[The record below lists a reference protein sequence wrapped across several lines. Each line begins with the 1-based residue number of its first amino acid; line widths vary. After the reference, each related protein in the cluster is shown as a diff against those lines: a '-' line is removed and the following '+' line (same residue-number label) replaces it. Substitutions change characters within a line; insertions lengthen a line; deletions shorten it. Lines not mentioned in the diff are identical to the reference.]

1 MNVKYFLKKIFNRM
15 LIKRKTKDS
24 EKIDFSNASG
34 KNMDIIKK
42 LIDLESNINNEEELI
57 LELDKYFSKGVNK
70 NFFMDMMD
78 YIDKKDAV
86 NSYIYS
92 GAAKLSIL
100 NAQKVYNF
108 DLRLKEIN
116 FNHKSMAIV
125 LNFEFFNYSKL
136 YPVLSSP
143 YFKVFENFIND
154 LKLTPNYKKI
164 ELRNLFDFS
173 TNYISTKQA
182 FYEKCL
188 ELYNTYEIYISS
200 PTKTYDIGYKMDID
214 YKGENRSFVN
224 FECENFTILTNL
236 ELEELIKEYLEFRE
250 SILADYTED
259 FRDFSNNLIKDLGI
273 LNNEDIFV
281 STEEL
286 DEDIS
291 EISSEQEK

>member
-1 MNVKYFLKKIFNRM
+1 MNIDYFLRKIFNRI
-15 LIKRKTKDS
+15 LIKRKTKNS
-24 EKIDFSNASG
+24 EKIDFSNTSD

-57 LELDKYFSKGVNK
+57 LELDKYFSKGVNT
-70 NFFMDMMD
+70 NFLMNMMD
-78 YIDKKDAV
+78 YIDKKDAG

-100 NAQKVYNF
+100 DAQKVYNF

-125 LNFEFFNYSKL
+125 LNFEFFNYSNL

-143 YFKVFENFIND
+143 YLKIFENFMDD
-154 LKLTPNYKKI
+154 LKLTPNYKKM
-164 ELRNLFDFS
+164 ELKKLFYF
-173 TNYISTKQA
+173 NENHISVKNT
-182 FYEKCL
+182 FYKKCL

-214 YKGENRSFVN
+214 YKGENSSFVN
-224 FECENFTILTNL
+224 FECENFTILSNL
-236 ELEELIKEYLEFRE
+236 ELEELIKEYSEFRE

-286 DEDIS
+286 DEDIN
-291 EISSEQEK
+291 EMSSEQEK

>member
-1 MNVKYFLKKIFNRM
+1 MNIDYFLKKIFNRI
-15 LIKRKTKDS
+15 LIKRKTKNS
-24 EKIDFSNASG
+24 EKIDFGNTSD

-42 LIDLESNINNEEELI
+42 LIDLEPNINNEEELI
-57 LELDKYFSKGVNK
+57 LELDNYFSKGVNK

-100 NAQKVYNF
+100 DAQKVYNF

-116 FNHKSMAIV
+116 FNHKSMAMV
-125 LNFEFFNYSKL
+125 LNFEFFDYSKL

-143 YFKVFENFIND
+143 YLKIFGNFMDD
-154 LKLTPNYKKI
+154 LKLTPNYKKMD
-164 ELRNLFDFS
+164 LRKLFNFS
-173 TNYISTKQA
+173 DNYISVKNT

-200 PTKTYDIGYKMDID
+200 PTKTYDIGYKMDMV
-214 YKGENRSFVN
+214 YNGETRSFIS
-224 FECENFTILTNL
+224 FECENFTILSNL
-236 ELEELIKEYLEFRE
+236 ELEELIKEYSEFRE

-259 FRDFSNNLIKDLGI
+259 FRDFSNNLINDLGI

-286 DEDIS
+286 DEDID